1 MFIKKIKIIKE
12 KNSEIIR
19 EQQFHH
25 GANFVVDT
33 EDSTHHN
40 KAGKTTF
47 LNLINIALGAKDK
60 KRLYYNSETN
70 SVNEELR
77 DYIINNKISIQLDLI
92 NEKKNFILNVALYP
106 RGKRSIN
113 GIEYNQKEYNSEL
126 NKIIFKNKQD
136 TPKFRQLLKS
146 FLRIDLGKDDNSFL
160 RNLPITTSI
169 STYRA
174 IYNYLFD
181 ISDPKEDTDRDLIN
195 KKLRE
200 VEQAKKRYKEVSN
213 VPEKYELEQII
224 SALKQDEDNLN
235 RKLNDI
241 INRKNFEENRRHFNS
256 VRNKYT
262 KLLQEI
268 DDIKFHIKQN
278 KNSIGE
284 NETKNKEISSSL
296 VHDFFDEVNSL
307 VPNLNKEFNELV
319 AFNESIQKNKIRY
332 FTEINKGLNH
342 KLKNLENQK
351 EKLVTKNKEYISL
364 IKDDK
369 IDEYYK
375 LNEEYKRIQESIN
388 NKQNQLNELNNF
400 EVEINKLNQKV
411 NSLDKEK
418 EKGVKYSDRMHQFNQ
433 YFRPFAL
440 SINGEHPL
448 LTYNP
453 DIKKFPLT
461 ISALNS
467 GTGTGT
473 TKSLIAAYDLAYQKF
488 AQDLNKNVP
497 NFIVQ
502 DVLENIEGKNL
513 KSIIK
518 IANQLDAQY
527 IIAILK
533 EKLDSA
539 GLSEREQRE
548 LTVVRLSNKDRLFK
562 DNKKSDNIQQKNED
576 INSSLKKKID

>member
-1 MFIKKIKIIKE
+1 MFIKKIKIIKD

-33 EDSTHHN
+33 EDSTHHT

-60 KRLYYNSETN
+60 KRLYYNYETN

-92 NEKKNFILNVALYP
+92 NENKNFILNVALYP

-126 NKIIFKNKQD
+126 NKILFKNKPD

-181 ISDPKEDTDRDLIN
+181 ISDPKENTDSDLIN

-200 VEQAKKRYKEVSN
+200 VEQAKKIYKEVSN
-213 VPEKYELEQII
+213 VPAKYELEQII

-241 INRKNFEENRRHFNS
+241 INRKKFEENRRNFNS
-256 VRNKYT
+256 ARNKYT

-268 DDIKFHIKQN
+268 DDIKSHIKQN
-278 KNSIGE
+278 KNIIGE

-296 VHDFFDEVNSL
+296 VHDFFDEVKSL

-319 AFNESIQKNKIRY
+319 AFHESIQKNKIRY
-332 FTEINKGLNH
+332 FTEINKNLNH
-342 KLKNLENQK
+342 KLKNLVNQK

-364 IKDDK
+364 IKDNK

-400 EVEINKLNQKV
+400 EIEINKLNQKL

-418 EKGVKYSDRMHQFNQ
+418 EQDVKYSDRMGPFNQ
-433 YFRPFAL
+433 YFKPFAL
-440 SINGEHPL
+440 SINDEHPL

-467 GTGTGT
+467 GTRTDT

-488 AQDLNKNVP
+488 AQYLNKNVP

-502 DVLENIEGKNL
+502 DVLENIDGTNL

-518 IANQLDAQY
+518 IANQLDVQY
-527 IIAILK
+527 IIAIVK
-533 EKLDSA
+533 EKLNSA
-539 GLSEREQRE
+539 GLSEREQSE
-548 LTVVRLSNKDRLFK
+548 LTVMRLSNKDRLFK
-562 DNKKSDNIQQKNED
+562 DNKKSDNIQQK
-576 INSSLKKKID
+576 K

>member
-1 MFIKKIKIIKE
+1 MFIKKIKIIKD

-33 EDSTHHN
+33 EDSTHHT

-60 KRLYYNSETN
+60 KRLYYNYETN

-92 NEKKNFILNVALYP
+92 NENKNFILNVALYP

-126 NKIIFKNKQD
+126 NKILFKNKPD

-181 ISDPKEDTDRDLIN
+181 ISDPKENTDSDLIN

-200 VEQAKKRYKEVSN
+200 VEQAKKIYKDVSN
-213 VPEKYELEQII
+213 VPAKYELEQII

-241 INRKNFEENRRHFNS
+241 INRKKFEENRRNFNS
-256 VRNKYT
+256 ARNKYT

-268 DDIKFHIKQN
+268 DDIKSHIKQN
-278 KNSIGE
+278 KNIIGE

-296 VHDFFDEVNSL
+296 VHDFFDEVKSL

-319 AFNESIQKNKIRY
+319 AFHESIQKNKIRY
-332 FTEINKGLNH
+332 FTEINKNLNH
-342 KLKNLENQK
+342 KLKNLVNQK

-364 IKDDK
+364 IKDNK

-400 EVEINKLNQKV
+400 EVEINKLNQKL

-418 EKGVKYSDRMHQFNQ
+418 EQGVKYSDRMDPFNQ
-433 YFRPFAL
+433 YFKPFAL
-440 SINGEHPL
+440 SINDEHPL

-467 GTGTGT
+467 GTRTDT
-473 TKSLIAAYDLAYQKF
+473 SKSLIAAYDLAYQKF
-488 AQDLNKNVP
+488 AQYLNKNVP

-502 DVLENIEGKNL
+502 DVLENIDGTNL

-518 IANQLDAQY
+518 IANQLDVQY
-527 IIAILK
+527 IIAIVK
-533 EKLDSA
+533 EKLNSA
-539 GLSEREQRE
+539 GLSEREQSE
-548 LTVVRLSNKDRLFK
+548 LTVMRLSNKDRLFK
-562 DNKKSDNIQQKNED
+562 DNKKSDNIQQK
-576 INSSLKKKID
+576 K

>member
-1 MFIKKIKIIKE
+1 MFIKKIKIIKD

-33 EDSTHHN
+33 EDSTHHT

-60 KRLYYNSETN
+60 KRLYYNYETN

-92 NEKKNFILNVALYP
+92 NENKNFILNVALYP

-126 NKIIFKNKQD
+126 NKILFKNKPD

-181 ISDPKEDTDRDLIN
+181 ISDPKENTDSDLIN

-200 VEQAKKRYKEVSN
+200 VEQAKKIYKEVSN
-213 VPEKYELEQII
+213 VPAKYELEQII

-241 INRKNFEENRRHFNS
+241 INRKKFEENRRNFNS
-256 VRNKYT
+256 ARNKYT

-268 DDIKFHIKQN
+268 DDIKSHIKQN
-278 KNSIGE
+278 KNIIGE

-319 AFNESIQKNKIRY
+319 AFHESIQKNKIKY
-332 FTEINKGLNH
+332 FTEINKNLNH
-342 KLKNLENQK
+342 KLKNLVNQK

-364 IKDDK
+364 IKDNK

-400 EVEINKLNQKV
+400 EVEINKLNQKL

-418 EKGVKYSDRMHQFNQ
+418 EQGVKYSDRMGPFNQ
-433 YFRPFAL
+433 YFKPFAL
-440 SINGEHPL
+440 SINDEHPL

-467 GTGTGT
+467 GTRTNT

-488 AQDLNKNVP
+488 AQYLNKNVP

-502 DVLENIEGKNL
+502 DVLENIDGTNL

-518 IANQLDAQY
+518 IANQLDVQY
-527 IIAILK
+527 IIAIVK
-533 EKLDSA
+533 EKLNSA
-539 GLSEREQRE
+539 GLSEREQSE
-548 LTVVRLSNKDRLFK
+548 LTVMRLSNKDRLFK
-562 DNKKSDNIQQKNED
+562 DNKKSDNIQQK
-576 INSSLKKKID
+576 K

>member
-1 MFIKKIKIIKE
+1 MFIKKIKIIKD

-19 EQQFHH
+19 EQQFYH

-33 EDSTHHN
+33 EDSTHHT

-60 KRLYYNSETN
+60 KRLYYNYETN

-92 NEKKNFILNVALYP
+92 NENKNFILNVALYP

-126 NKIIFKNKQD
+126 NKILFKNKPD

-181 ISDPKEDTDRDLIN
+181 ISDPKENTDSDLIN

-200 VEQAKKRYKEVSN
+200 VEQAKKIYKEVSN
-213 VPEKYELEQII
+213 VPAKYELEQII

-241 INRKNFEENRRHFNS
+241 INRKKFEENRRNFNS
-256 VRNKYT
+256 ARNKYT

-268 DDIKFHIKQN
+268 DDIKSHIKQN
-278 KNSIGE
+278 KNIIGE

-319 AFNESIQKNKIRY
+319 AFHESIQKNKIKY
-332 FTEINKGLNH
+332 FTEINKNLNH
-342 KLKNLENQK
+342 KLKNLVNQK

-364 IKDDK
+364 IKDNK

-400 EVEINKLNQKV
+400 EVEINKLNQKL

-418 EKGVKYSDRMHQFNQ
+418 EQGVKYSDRMGPFNQ
-433 YFRPFAL
+433 YFKPFAL
-440 SINGEHPL
+440 SINDEHPL

-467 GTGTGT
+467 GTRTDT

-488 AQDLNKNVP
+488 AQYLNKNVP

-502 DVLENIEGKNL
+502 DVLENIDGTNL

-518 IANQLDAQY
+518 IANQLDVQY
-527 IIAILK
+527 IIAIVK
-533 EKLDSA
+533 EKLNSA
-539 GLSEREQRE
+539 GLSEREQSK
-548 LTVVRLSNKDRLFK
+548 LTVMRLSNKDRLFK
-562 DNKKSDNIQQKNED
+562 DNKKSDNIQQK
-576 INSSLKKKID
+576 K